1 MFICRSNK
9 EEREIKV
16 KKKENNG
23 NKILGRIKSNFKKL
37 RKNDKGLDE
46 EEVEDEYIE
55 IDNNTVEYIDEV
67 YISTI
72 ETGDKDVNM
81 SSTCDKTIELRKDEE
96 KDINRLSFNTDNI
109 KTGDV
114 TWSDY
119 ILDKNMNLIEKM
131 DDNILDILEKYL
143 EIKDINKL
151 MQTCKYAYE
160 VLDKKH
166 YKYIS
171 ENMMVGVAKRGLE
184 KSLIKIMDDMQYT
197 SDCVIFKHIKNK
209 YLVEKMLDEMC
220 NNEHD
225 SCLKNILENIIT
237 RDISIKYII
246 DNYKNFCIFNKLK
259 IIKLIETHPITSNI
273 LSSKY
278 YTYLPYFC
286 TDDKFSIFKI
296 ILDKLQYIH
305 FHHISD
311 SLLSIINLNINTNL
325 CLDYLLSCQH
335 KIIYNDTSIH
345 DFQRF
350 LLLIIE
356 LKNLPLFISFIKF
369 SIASSYFKHFY
380 FHNTIFSHSLI
391 HDSHDILSYIV
402 KSNIS
407 PLPFYKDRIS
417 LIKYFSHYNDTDI
430 IDLLS

>member
-143 EIKDINKL
+143 EIKDINK
-151 MQTCKYAYE
+151 
-160 VLDKKH
+160 
-166 YKYIS
+166 
-171 ENMMVGVAKRGLE
+171 
-184 KSLIKIMDDMQYT
+184 
-197 SDCVIFKHIKNK
+197 
-209 YLVEKMLDEMC
+209 
-220 NNEHD
+220 
-225 SCLKNILENIIT
+225 LENIIT